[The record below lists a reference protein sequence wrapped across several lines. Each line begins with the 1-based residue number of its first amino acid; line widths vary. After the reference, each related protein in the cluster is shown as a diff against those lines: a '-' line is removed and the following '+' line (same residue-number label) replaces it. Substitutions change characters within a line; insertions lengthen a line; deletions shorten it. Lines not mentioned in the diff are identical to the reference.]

1 MTDPKPDGRD
11 GTGDMSSS
19 TPKKSPVVVSP
30 LAPMGGLGKTTTH
43 LAMRGAPGKIRIEDA
58 MLADALTLPAGDDTR
73 AMARGAGLSEALI
86 NVMLGAPREGSSE

>member
-1 MTDPKPDGRD
+1 
-11 GTGDMSSS
+11 
-19 TPKKSPVVVSP
+19 
-30 LAPMGGLGKTTTH
+30 
-43 LAMRGAPGKIRIEDA
+43 